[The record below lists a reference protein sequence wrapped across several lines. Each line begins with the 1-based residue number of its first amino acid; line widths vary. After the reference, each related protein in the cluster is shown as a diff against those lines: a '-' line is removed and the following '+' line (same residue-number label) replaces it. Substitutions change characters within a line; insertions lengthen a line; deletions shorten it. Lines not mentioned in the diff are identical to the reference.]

1 MSNSGDALKA
11 LIDLVEIQALSI
23 GPVEGISFA
32 SLYRFFLSVYDHDLI
47 ATREAFVQF
56 MEGEIPSAVLAYCQL
71 AMAEKVLKPSLS
83 TD

>member
-1 MSNSGDALKA
+1 MSNPEDALKA

-32 SLYRFFLSVYDHDLI
+32 SLYRFFLMVYDHDLI
-47 ATREAFVQF
+47 ATRKAFVQF
-56 MEGEIPSAVLAYCQL
+56 MEGEIPPVVLAYCQL
-71 AMAEKVLKPSLS
+71 AVAEKVRNPSLS